1 MRVDI
6 ALEVLGIAAVV
17 VAVSGLA
24 DRLRFSAPLLLLLVG
39 VGASYVPFIDEP
51 VLSSEVVL
59 LGFLPPLLY
68 SAAIRTSIIDFR
80 HNIRPIAYLSVA
92 LVLITALGVALV
104 TWLLL
109 PVSFPV
115 ALALGAVVAP
125 PDAVAATSI
134 ARRIGLPRR
143 VVTILEGESL
153 VNDAT
158 AITCL
163 RVALSAISV
172 GTFSAFDAGAGFL
185 IALFGGV
192 AVGLAVGALAV
203 LIRMRVR
210 RPVYDTAISFMVP
223 FAAYLPA
230 EFVGYHDLHGSGVIA
245 VVTAGLL
252 LGHKSQIIQ
261 TGQSRLN
268 ERVNWGTIQ
277 FLLENT
283 VFLLIGLQARR
294 TVQAMID
301 SPFSGL
307 QIAVLCAAV
316 LGTVIALRMAWVFL
330 MRISLF
336 RRHRD
341 GDVVDVPWQ
350 ATLVVGWAGMRGVVT
365 LATALL
371 IPADTPALQDVRA
384 VLIFAA
390 MVVTF
395 STLLLQ
401 GLTLPPLVRV
411 LHLRGPDA
419 RSDALQAATVLTT
432 STTAALKAL
441 DDLSGQQDNPEVV
454 ERVRDRIASA
464 PERLWEQ
471 LGDHTNSETPAETY
485 RRLRLQTLQ
494 VQRDAVL
501 KVRSNGSVD
510 HEVVEE
516 VLDAFDVE
524 ESMLTVNSERAE
536 QINQADHDVRT
547 PSDPIGACEHLEA
560 APSEVEAVGDGR
572 CQDCVR
578 EGTTP
583 VHLRLCLECGN
594 VGCCDSSV
602 GRHAERHF
610 RTTGHPVM
618 RSFEPGE
625 DWRWCYLDERL
636 G

>member
-1 MRVDI
+1 MCAVEI
-6 ALEVLGIAAVV
+6 ALEILAIAAVV
-17 VAVSGLA
+17 IAVSGLA
-24 DRLRFSAPLLLLLVG
+24 DKIKVSAPLLLLVVG
-39 VGASYVPFIDEP
+39 VGASYIPFIDEP

-68 SAAIRTSIIDFR
+68 SAAIRTSILDFR
-80 HNIRPIAYLSVA
+80 HNLRPIAYLSVL
-92 LVLITALGVALV
+92 LVLLTALGVALV
-104 TWLLL
+104 TWALL
-109 PVSFPV
+109 PVSFAV

-163 RVALSAISV
+163 RVALAAIAV
-172 GTFSAFDAGAGFL
+172 GQFSAFDAGVGFL
-185 IALFGGV
+185 IALVGGV
-192 AVGLAVGALAV
+192 AVGLGVGLLAV
-203 LIRMRVR
+203 LVR
-210 RPVYDTAISFMVP
+210 RKVRNAVYDTAISFMVP

-230 EFVGYHDLHGSGVIA
+230 EEIGYHELHGSGVIA

-252 LGHKSQIIQ
+252 LGHKSQVIQ

-268 ERVNWGTIQ
+268 ERINWGTIQ

-294 TVQAMID
+294 IVGAVARNDT
-301 SPFSGL
+301 FSGL
-307 QIAVLCAAV
+307 QVAGLCVAVFA
-316 LGTVIALRMAWVFL
+316 TVIVLRMVWVFL

-341 GDVVDVPWQ
+341 EGEEVEVPWQ
-350 ATLVVGWAGMRGVVT
+350 ATLVVGWAGLRGVVT
-365 LATALL
+365 LATVLL
-371 IPADTPALQDVRA
+371 IPPEVESRD

-395 STLLLQ
+395 GTLLLQ
-401 GLTLPPLVRV
+401 GLTLPPLVRA
-411 LHLRGPDA
+411 LKLRAPDA

-441 DDLSGQQDNPEVV
+441 DDLSGPDDNPDAV
-454 ERVRDRIASA
+454 ERVRDRISSG
-464 PERLWEQ
+464 PERLWER
-471 LGDHTNSETPAETY
+471 LGDHSNGETPAETY
-485 RRLRLQTLQ
+485 RRLRLETLQ

-516 VLDAFDVE
+516 VLDSFDIE
-524 ESMLTVNSERAE
+524 ESMLTIATDRAGRID
-536 QINQADHDVRT
+536 QNNDDVRT
-547 PSDPIGACEHLEA
+547 PVDPIGPCQHLA
-560 APSEVEAVGDGR
+560 DAPTEIEPDGDGR
-572 CQDCVR
+572 CLDCVR
-578 EGTTP
+578 EGLTP
-583 VHLRLCLECGN
+583 VHLRICLTCGN

-602 GRHAERHF
+602 GRHADKHF
-610 RTTGHPVM
+610 HSAHHPVM

-625 DWRWCYLDERL
+625 DWRWCYKDERL

>member
-1 MRVDI
+1 MWAVET
-6 ALEVLGIAAVV
+6 ALEILAIVAVV
-17 VAVSGLA
+17 IAVSGLA
-24 DRLRFSAPLLLLLVG
+24 DRIKVSAPLLLLVVG
-39 VGASYVPFIDEP
+39 VGASYVPFVDEP

-68 SAAIRTSIIDFR
+68 SAAIRTSILDFR
-80 HNIRPIAYLSVA
+80 HNLRPIAYLSVL

-104 TWLLL
+104 TWALM
-109 PVSFPV
+109 PVSFAV

-163 RVALSAISV
+163 RVALTAIAV
-172 GTFSAFDAGAGFL
+172 GQFSAFDAGVGFL
-185 IALFGGV
+185 IALVGGV
-192 AVGLAVGALAV
+192 AAGLGVGLLAV
-203 LIRMRVR
+203 LIRRRVR
-210 RPVYDTAISFMVP
+210 NVVYDTAISFMVP

-230 EFVGYHDLHGSGVIA
+230 EQIGYHELHGSGVIA

-252 LGHKSQIIQ
+252 LGHKSQVIQ

-268 ERVNWGTIQ
+268 ERINWGTVQ

-294 TVQAMID
+294 IVGALD
-301 SPFSGL
+301 ESPLSGL
-307 QIAVLCAAV
+307 QIAVLCVAV
-316 LGTVIALRMAWVFL
+316 FVTVIVLRMAWVFL

-336 RRHRD
+336 RRRRD
-341 GDVVDVPWQ
+341 EGEEVEVPWQ
-350 ATLVVGWAGMRGVVT
+350 ATLVVGWAGLRGVVT
-365 LATALL
+365 LATVLL
-371 IPADTPALQDVRA
+371 IPLEVESRE

-395 STLLLQ
+395 GTLLLQ
-401 GLTLPPLVRV
+401 GLTLAPLVRV
-411 LHLRGPDA
+411 LGLRGPDA

-432 STTAALKAL
+432 STTAALRAL
-441 DDLSGQQDNPEVV
+441 DDLSGVDDNPDAV
-454 ERVRDRIASA
+454 ERVRDRISSG
-464 PERLWEQ
+464 PERLWER
-471 LGDHTNSETPAETY
+471 LGDHTNGETPAETY
-485 RRLRLQTLQ
+485 RRLRLETLQ

-501 KVRSNGSVD
+501 KVRSNGTVD

-516 VLDAFDVE
+516 VLDSFDIE
-524 ESMLTVNSERAE
+524 ESMLTIAT
-536 QINQADHDVRT
+536 DHANRVDQGNTEVPT
-547 PSDPIGACEHLEA
+547 PVDPIGPCAHLAEA
-560 APSEVEAVGDGR
+560 PTEVEPDGDGR
-572 CQDCVR
+572 CLDCVR
-578 EGTTP
+578 EDTTP
-583 VHLRLCLECGN
+583 VHLRICLSCGN

-602 GRHAERHF
+602 GRHADRHF
-610 RTTGHPVM
+610 HATRHPVM

-625 DWRWCYLDERL
+625 DWRWCYKDERL

>member
-1 MRVDI
+1 MCAVEI
-6 ALEVLGIAAVV
+6 ALEILGIAAVV
-17 VAVSGLA
+17 IAVSGLA
-24 DRLRFSAPLLLLLVG
+24 DRIKVSAPLLLLVVG
-39 VGASYVPFIDEP
+39 VGVSYVPFIDEP
-51 VLSSEVVL
+51 VLTSEVVL

-68 SAAIRTSIIDFR
+68 SAAIRTSILDFR
-80 HNIRPIAYLSVA
+80 HNLRPIAYLSVL

-104 TWLLL
+104 AWALL
-109 PVSFPV
+109 PISFAL

-163 RVALSAISV
+163 RVALAALAV
-172 GTFSAFDAGAGFL
+172 GQFSAFDAGVGFL
-185 IALFGGV
+185 IALVGGV
-192 AVGLAVGALAV
+192 AVGLGVGLLAV
-203 LIRMRVR
+203 VIRRKVR
-210 RPVYDTAISFMVP
+210 NAVYDTAISFMVP

-230 EFVGYHDLHGSGVIA
+230 EEIGYHDLHGSGVIA

-252 LGHKSQIIQ
+252 LGHKSQVIQ

-268 ERVNWGTIQ
+268 ERINWGTIQ

-294 TVQAMID
+294 IVAALAD
-301 SPFSGL
+301 APLSGGR
-307 QIAVLCAAV
+307 IALFCVAV
-316 LGTVIALRMAWVFL
+316 FLTVIVLRMVWVFL

-341 GDVVDVPWQ
+341 EGEQVEVPWQ
-350 ATLVVGWAGMRGVVT
+350 ATLVVGWAGLRGVVT
-365 LATALL
+365 LATVLL
-371 IPADTPALQDVRA
+371 IPETVELRE

-395 STLLLQ
+395 GTLLLQ
-401 GLTLPPLVRV
+401 GLTLPPLVRM
-411 LHLRGPDA
+411 LKLRGPDA

-432 STTAALKAL
+432 STTAALRAL
-441 DDLSGQQDNPEVV
+441 DDLRGRDDNPDAV
-454 ERVRDRIASA
+454 ERVRDRISSG
-464 PERLWEQ
+464 PERLWER
-471 LGDHTNSETPAETY
+471 LGDHTNGETPAETY
-485 RRLRLQTLQ
+485 RRLRLETLQ

-501 KVRSNGSVD
+501 EVRSNGTVD

-516 VLDAFDVE
+516 VLDSFDIE
-524 ESMLTVNSERAE
+524 ESMLTIAGDRADRISEAGS
-536 QINQADHDVRT
+536 DVRT
-547 PSDPIGACEHLEA
+547 PVDPVGPCDHLAA
-560 APSEVEAVGDGR
+560 APAEIVADGDGR
-572 CQDCVR
+572 CLDCVR
-578 EGTTP
+578 EGLTP
-583 VHLRLCLECGN
+583 VHLRICLSCGN

-602 GRHAERHF
+602 GRHADRHF
-610 RTTGHPVM
+610 HASHHAVM
-618 RSFEPGE
+618 RSYEPGE
-625 DWRWCYLDERL
+625 DWRWCYKDERL